1 MSYKKAEDILPIE
14 VIELIQNYIDG
25 ECIYI
30 PKKDENK
37 LSWGSN
43 TSTKEI
49 LKKRNF
55 NIYKDYLAGMKIKT
69 LAEKYFLSTK
79 SIERIVLQEKRAVL
93 EKD

>member
-1 MSYKKAEDILPIE
+1 MSYKKAEAILPIE

>member
-1 MSYKKAEDILPIE
+1 MSYKKAEAILPIE

-43 TSTKEI
+43 TSTKET
-49 LKKRNF
+49 LKIRNA
-55 NIYKDYLAGMKIKT
+55 NIYKDYLEGTKIKA
-69 LAEKYFLSTK
+69 LAEKYFLSIK